1 MKDRRLFSAKLGHQ
15 ITVYIENKPGSLA
28 AVIDR
33 LRDASVNMFA
43 LSLNEGLD
51 IGYLRITVDKL
62 AVAKKI
68 LDEAGHLVIDHTV
81 VLLTVANEPGGF
93 ATASDRWAKA
103 GINIEYAYSATSPSP
118 DRSVIV
124 VRVNDTKRAIALLR

>member
-1 MKDRRLFSAKLGHQ
+1 MKDEKLYSARLGHQ
-15 ITVYIENKPGSLA
+15 ISVFIENRPGSLA
-28 AVIDR
+28 EVIDI
-33 LRDASVNMFA
+33 LRDKQVNMFA

-62 AVAKKI
+62 DLAKKT
-68 LDEAGHLVIDHTV
+68 LENAGHLVLDREV
-81 VLLTVANEPGGF
+81 VLLEVANQPGGF
-93 ATASDRWAKA
+93 AAASDRWAKS

-124 VRVNDTKRAIALLR
+124 VRVADPRKALAVLA